1 MRQASLWFVPYVQQH
16 RANPTQSEPEKAKIR
31 QEVEATVSQELLEEK
46 ARLLEQEQKLKAE
59 AARIEALMRELDM
72 E

>member
-1 MRQASLWFVPYVQQH
+1 MSTVYPQPA
-16 RANPTQSEPEKAKIR
+16 QSEPEKAKIR
-31 QEVEATVSQELLEEK
+31 QEVEATVSQEILEEK